1 MQYEGTT
8 YRPPPEADTPLLQ
21 VTVGCAHNRCT
32 FCHMYRDVTFRCI
45 SMEQIETDLQ
55 ELRDIFTRSER
66 IFLVNGDA
74 FVLKTSVLKEI
85 AERIKRI
92 FSECR
97 TISMYASI
105 RNIMAKSDPELVE
118 LRNLGINDLYVGVE
132 SGWDKVLDHIDKG
145 HTVAEAKHQL
155 HRLNRADIRHI
166 ANLMLGVAG
175 MGNGLDNARRTADF
189 LNQTGPS
196 LIWVGTLAVFEGT
209 QLQTEM
215 EQEAFVPATELE
227 ILEEEKALID
237 ALALEN
243 VRFIGVHPTNT
254 VRISGRLPQDKKTM
268 LAAIDEGIHQYGKE
282 TLATA
287 FARTSL

>member
-32 FCHMYRDVTFRCI
+32 FCDMYRDVTFRRI
-45 SMEQIETDLQ
+45 PMDQIEADLK
-55 ELRDIFTRSER
+55 ELRGIFPKSER

-74 FVLKTSVLKEI
+74 FVLKTSALKEI
-85 AERIKRI
+85 TEKINRI
-92 FSECR
+92 FSKCR

-105 RNIMAKSDPELVE
+105 RDIKAKSDHELIE

-132 SGWDKVLDHIDKG
+132 SGWDEVLEHINKG
-145 HTVAEAKHQL
+145 HSVAEATQQL
-155 HRLNRADIRHI
+155 DRLNRAGINHI

-175 MGNGLDNARRTADF
+175 IGNGLENAHLTAEF
-189 LNQTGPS
+189 LNQTRPN

-209 QLQTEM
+209 ELHTEM
-215 EQEAFVPATELE
+215 AQGTFIPATELE
-227 ILEEEKALID
+227 ILEEEKALINAIELD
-237 ALALEN
+237 N
-243 VRFIGVHPTNT
+243 VRFYGVHPTNT
-254 VRISGRLPQDKKTM
+254 VRISGRLPQDKQRMIAT
-268 LAAIDEGIHQYGKE
+268 IDEGIKKFGEK